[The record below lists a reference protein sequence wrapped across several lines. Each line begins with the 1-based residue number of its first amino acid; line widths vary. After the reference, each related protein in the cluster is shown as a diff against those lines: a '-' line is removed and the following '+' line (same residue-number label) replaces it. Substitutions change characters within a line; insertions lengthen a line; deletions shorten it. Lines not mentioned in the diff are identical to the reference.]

1 MFKYLWNIMFIII
14 ILSLSLPHIP
24 RSAFSFFSLPF
35 LPPFPLPFSSLSP
48 FFSSLF
54 LSFPFSLF
62 LPLFL
67 FPFLFSFSLLPSL
80 FSSFPFFLSFPPFS
94 PSRFLLS
101 FPIFGVRGGSLP
113 PPAPHWLRPCVSPRR
128 LSESLILFGSAMFCS
143 TFNLVT
149 TCRTAVRFETLKDGS
164 LQMNSL
170 ALNNCFSYRNVF
182 QNGVNTLSKRFKK
195 PGFFWSKNS
204 SFV

>member
-1 MFKYLWNIMFIII
+1 MKHNVYYNNT
-14 ILSLSLPHIP
+14 LSLSLSPSHTP
-24 RSAFSFFSLPF
+24 FSIFFLFSSLSSPFSSPPF
-35 LPPFPLPFSSLSP
+35 LPFSP

-101 FPIFGVRGGSLP
+101 FPIFGVRGAVCP
-113 PPAPHWLRPCVSPRR
+113 PPPHWLRPCMLIFGKGSSIHLTTFLNKGLKSCVSN
-128 LSESLILFGSAMFCS
+128 SKVVHVTSAQLF
-143 TFNLVT
+143 
-149 TCRTAVRFETLKDGS
+149 
-164 LQMNSL
+164 
-170 ALNNCFSYRNVF
+170 FSN
-182 QNGVNTLSKRFKK
+182 Q
-195 PGFFWSKNS
+195 
-204 SFV
+204 